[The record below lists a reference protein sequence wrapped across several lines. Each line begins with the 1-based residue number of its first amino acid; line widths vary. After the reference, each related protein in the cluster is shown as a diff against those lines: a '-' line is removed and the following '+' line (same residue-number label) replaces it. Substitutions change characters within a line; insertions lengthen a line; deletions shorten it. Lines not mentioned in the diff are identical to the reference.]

1 MSFRRSYPDPCCRE
15 RKEHAPVPI
24 GVFKMK
30 LLILTIVLQAAWVHT
45 NDPPVPGGYI
55 SVPVDRDDVQEMAR
69 FAEPHLQSEIA
80 HHGYFLLETVDK
92 AETQVVAGTNYRL
105 TLTLAKLLWPMKAS
119 VECNVIVFD
128 QSWTNTRRVTS
139 KSCGPIQF
147 RAI

>member
-1 MSFRRSYPDPCCRE
+1 
-15 RKEHAPVPI
+15 
-24 GVFKMK
+24 MK